1 MKGCIIKSR
10 PSLKE
15 ARYRNKN
22 EQTLI
27 KRDEIVVSTFLRDI
41 AKGKKYFIRT
51 YGCQANVRDE
61 ETMKGI
67 LELAGYECASE
78 VKDADLVILNTC
90 AVRENAEDRVYGEIG
105 QLKGLKNKKKD
116 MIIALGGCMIQEPH
130 IVETIEK
137 SYRHVDLLFGTHNI
151 HQLLEFLEIIYRE
164 QKRVIAVES
173 KTGEVIENTPTVR
186 LDKKKAYVNIMYGC
200 DKFCTYC
207 IVPYTRG
214 KERSRRLE
222 DILNEVRI
230 LKEEGY
236 KEVTLLGQNVNAY
249 GKDLGMVQGFA
260 ELLRETAKIGIP
272 RIRFTTSHPWDFT
285 DEMVDVLGEYDNI
298 MPFVHLPV
306 QSGDDAMLKIM
317 GRKYSRE
324 QYLRLFHRIEATVPN
339 CAFSTD
345 IIVGFPNETDEQFRQ
360 TLSLVEECKFDN
372 CFTFI
377 YSPREG
383 TPAARMI
390 DNVSMEEKQQRL
402 HELNVVWNK
411 HAKAKNEAYID
422 TVVEVLVDGHSKKNA
437 NVYSGYTKTNKL
449 VNFTGEN
456 LQAGEFVM
464 VKITDAKTFSLDGE
478 MVKE

>member
-41 AKGKKYFIRT
+41 VKGKKYFIRT

-67 LELAGYECASE
+67 LELAGYECASD

-214 KERSRRLE
+214 KQRSRELE
-222 DILNEVRI
+222 DILNETKELLEKELII
-230 LKEEGY
+230 LKDKLTMFE
-236 KEVTLLGQNVNAY
+236 
-249 GKDLGMVQGFA
+249 
-260 ELLRETAKIGIP
+260 
-272 RIRFTTSHPWDFT
+272 
-285 DEMVDVLGEYDNI
+285 DEWNN
-298 MPFVHLPV
+298 
-306 QSGDDAMLKIM
+306 ML
-317 GRKYSRE
+317 
-324 QYLRLFHRIEATVPN
+324 H
-339 CAFSTD
+339 
-345 IIVGFPNETDEQFRQ
+345 
-360 TLSLVEECKFDN
+360 
-372 CFTFI
+372 
-377 YSPREG
+377 
-383 TPAARMI
+383 
-390 DNVSMEEKQQRL
+390 
-402 HELNVVWNK
+402 
-411 HAKAKNEAYID
+411 
-422 TVVEVLVDGHSKKNA
+422 
-437 NVYSGYTKTNKL
+437 
-449 VNFTGEN
+449 
-456 LQAGEFVM
+456 
-464 VKITDAKTFSLDGE
+464 
-478 MVKE
+478 

>member
-1 MKGCIIKSR
+1 MVKKLPGWALPDLR
-10 PSLKE
+10 E
-15 ARYRNKN
+15 AQKRTKN
-22 EQTLI
+22 EVEFQTAQFSI
-27 KRDEIVVSTFLRDI
+27 PYEILNLGR
-41 AKGKKYFIRT
+41 GKKYYLRT
-51 YGCQANVRDE
+51 YGCQANERDSETIAGIME
-61 ETMKGI
+61 E
-67 LELAGYECASE
+67 LGYEVTSDVE
-78 VKDADLVILNTC
+78 VADVILLNTC
-90 AVRENAEDRVYGEIG
+90 AVRKNAEDKVIGEIG
-105 QLKGLKNKKKD
+105 ALKRLFKD
-116 MIIALGGCMIQEPH
+116 RPELILGVCGCMSQEEE
-130 IVETIEK
+130 IVNLLLEK
-137 SYRHVDLLFGTHNI
+137 HRHVNLIFGTHNI
-151 HQLLEFLEIIYRE
+151 HRLPELLY
-164 QKRVIAVES
+164 KVYHGGKTVEVFS
-173 KTGEVIENTPTVR
+173 KEGEVIENLPVR
-186 LDKKKAYVNIMYGC
+186 RFGKHKAWVNIMYGC

-222 DILNEVRI
+222 DILTEVRI

-285 DEMVDVLGEYDNI
+285 DEMVDVLGEFENI

-383 TPAARMI
+383 TPAARMV
-390 DNVSMEEKQQRL
+390 DNVAMEEKQQRL

-411 HAKAKNEAYID
+411 HAKHKNEAYIGQ
-422 TVVEVLVDGHSKKNA
+422 VVEVLVDGHSKKNA

-456 LQAGEFVM
+456 LEAGEFVM

>member
-67 LELAGYECASE
+67 LELAGYECASDA
-78 VKDADLVILNTC
+78 KDADLVILNTC

-214 KERSRRLE
+214 KQRSRELE
-222 DILNEVRI
+222 DILNET
-230 LKEEGY
+230 KELLEKGY
-236 KEVTLLGQNVNAY
+236 LEITYLGQNVNAY
-249 GKDLGMVQGFA
+249 GKDLPNGVSFA
-260 ELLRETAKIGIP
+260 TLLEQVALLGVP
-272 RIRFTTSHPWDFT
+272 RIKFMTSHPWDFS
-285 DEMVDVLGEYDNI
+285 DEMIDVIARYDSI
-298 MPFVHLPV
+298 LPFIHLPV
-306 QSGDDAMLKIM
+306 QSGNDEVLRKM
-317 GRKYSRE
+317 GRRYTSA
-324 QYLRLFHRIEATVPN
+324 QYLELVNKMRAKIKGLAL
-339 CAFSTD
+339 STD
-345 IIVGFPNETDEQFRQ
+345 IIVGFPNETDEQFED
-360 TLSLVEECKFDN
+360 TIKIVKAVGYDSA
-372 CFTFI
+372 FTFI
-377 YSPREG
+377 YSPRVG
-383 TPAARMI
+383 TPAASLEDKISDETKHIRFDRLVEAVEEEAIKKAEAMI
-390 DNVSMEEKQQRL
+390 GKVYSVLVEGTSKR
-402 HELNVVWNK
+402 NK
-411 HAKAKNEAYID
+411 
-422 TVVEVLVDGHSKKNA
+422 EVL
-437 NVYSGYTKTNKL
+437 SGYTETNKL
-449 VNFTGEN
+449 VHFKGDMSLVGTI
-456 LQAGEFVM
+456 VK
-464 VKITDAKTFSLDGE
+464 VKITESHLYSMLGE
-478 MVKE
+478 IVDE